1 MKISIVFL
9 SFLSFFE
16 KTPCIIFFLCLDSKH
31 RTNATEKNK
40 TPYTPLPAFL
50 CDGLR
55 QRLADR
61 LKELNPSKEYVAN
74 LFGVF
79 EVEKKEG

>member
-1 MKISIVFL
+1 MAYRYHRNKKSNWRRETDKIL
-9 SFLSFFE
+9 A
-16 KTPCIIFFLCLDSKH
+16 K
-31 RTNATEKNK
+31 
-40 TPYTPLPAFL
+40 
-50 CDGLR
+50 R

>member
-1 MKISIVFL
+1 MQRRNYK
-9 SFLSFFE
+9 
-16 KTPCIIFFLCLDSKH
+16 SKKSDW
-31 RTNATEKNK
+31 EKNNWRLETDRILAK
-40 TPYTPLPAFL
+40 
-50 CDGLR
+50 R

>member
-1 MKISIVFL
+1 MTYRNYRNKKSNWRKDNWRLETDKIL
-9 SFLSFFE
+9 A
-16 KTPCIIFFLCLDSKH
+16 K
-31 RTNATEKNK
+31 
-40 TPYTPLPAFL
+40 
-50 CDGLR
+50 R
-55 QRLADR
+55 QCLADR

>member
-1 MKISIVFL
+1 MKYRHY
-9 SFLSFFE
+9 
-16 KTPCIIFFLCLDSKH
+16 KSKKSNWPKDNW
-31 RTNATEKNK
+31 RRETDKILAK
-40 TPYTPLPAFL
+40 
-50 CDGLR
+50 R

>member
-1 MKISIVFL
+1 MAYRNYKSKKSNWQKDNWRVETDKIL
-9 SFLSFFE
+9 A
-16 KTPCIIFFLCLDSKH
+16 K
-31 RTNATEKNK
+31 
-40 TPYTPLPAFL
+40 
-50 CDGLR
+50 R

>member
-1 MKISIVFL
+1 MKN
-9 SFLSFFE
+9 
-16 KTPCIIFFLCLDSKH
+16 
-31 RTNATEKNK
+31 RNYRNK
-40 TPYTPLPAFL
+40 KSNWQKDNWRVETDKILAK
-50 CDGLR
+50 R

-61 LKELNPSKEYVAN
+61 LKELDPSKEYVAN

>member
-1 MKISIVFL
+1 MAYRNYKSKKSNWRVETDKIL
-9 SFLSFFE
+9 A
-16 KTPCIIFFLCLDSKH
+16 K
-31 RTNATEKNK
+31 
-40 TPYTPLPAFL
+40 
-50 CDGLR
+50 R

-79 EVEKKEG
+79 EVEKKRDNNL

>member
-1 MKISIVFL
+1 MAYRNYKAKKSNWKKDNWRRETDKIL
-9 SFLSFFE
+9 A
-16 KTPCIIFFLCLDSKH
+16 K
-31 RTNATEKNK
+31 
-40 TPYTPLPAFL
+40 
-50 CDGLR
+50 R

>member
-1 MKISIVFL
+1 MAYRNYKNYKSNWQKDNWRRETDKIL
-9 SFLSFFE
+9 A
-16 KTPCIIFFLCLDSKH
+16 K
-31 RTNATEKNK
+31 
-40 TPYTPLPAFL
+40 
-50 CDGLR
+50 R

-61 LKELNPSKEYVAN
+61 LKELNPPKEYVAN

>member
-1 MKISIVFL
+1 MAYRNYKRQKSNWKKSNWRAETDKIL
-9 SFLSFFE
+9 A
-16 KTPCIIFFLCLDSKH
+16 K
-31 RTNATEKNK
+31 
-40 TPYTPLPAFL
+40 
-50 CDGLR
+50 R

-61 LKELNPSKEYVAN
+61 LKELDPSKEYVVN

>member
-1 MKISIVFL
+1 MKYRNYKKSNWQKSNWRRETDRIL
-9 SFLSFFE
+9 A
-16 KTPCIIFFLCLDSKH
+16 K
-31 RTNATEKNK
+31 
-40 TPYTPLPAFL
+40 
-50 CDGLR
+50 R
-55 QRLADR
+55 QHLADR

>member
-1 MKISIVFL
+1 MAYRNYK
-9 SFLSFFE
+9 
-16 KTPCIIFFLCLDSKH
+16 SKKGNW
-31 RTNATEKNK
+31 RRETDRILAK
-40 TPYTPLPAFL
+40 
-50 CDGLR
+50 R

>member
-1 MKISIVFL
+1 MAYRNYKRNKSNWQKSNWRVETDKIL
-9 SFLSFFE
+9 A
-16 KTPCIIFFLCLDSKH
+16 K
-31 RTNATEKNK
+31 
-40 TPYTPLPAFL
+40 
-50 CDGLR
+50 R

-61 LKELNPSKEYVAN
+61 LAALNPSKEYVAN

>member
-1 MKISIVFL
+1 MAYRNYKRNKSNWQKDNWRTETDKIL
-9 SFLSFFE
+9 A
-16 KTPCIIFFLCLDSKH
+16 K
-31 RTNATEKNK
+31 
-40 TPYTPLPAFL
+40 
-50 CDGLR
+50 R

>member
-1 MKISIVFL
+1 MKYRNY
-9 SFLSFFE
+9 
-16 KTPCIIFFLCLDSKH
+16 KSKKSNWPKDNW
-31 RTNATEKNK
+31 RRETDRILAK
-40 TPYTPLPAFL
+40 
-50 CDGLR
+50 R

>member
-1 MKISIVFL
+1 MAYRNYK
-9 SFLSFFE
+9 
-16 KTPCIIFFLCLDSKH
+16 
-31 RTNATEKNK
+31 RNK
-40 TPYTPLPAFL
+40 SNWQKDNWRKETDNILAK
-50 CDGLR
+50 R

-61 LKELNPSKEYVAN
+61 LKALNPSKEYVAN

>member
-1 MKISIVFL
+1 MAYRNYKRNKSNWQKSNWRRETDKIL
-9 SFLSFFE
+9 A
-16 KTPCIIFFLCLDSKH
+16 K
-31 RTNATEKNK
+31 
-40 TPYTPLPAFL
+40 
-50 CDGLR
+50 R

-61 LKELNPSKEYVAN
+61 LRELNPSKEYVAN

>member
-1 MKISIVFL
+1 MQ
-9 SFLSFFE
+9 
-16 KTPCIIFFLCLDSKH
+16 
-31 RTNATEKNK
+31 RRNYKNK
-40 TPYTPLPAFL
+40 KSNWRRETDRILAK
-50 CDGLR
+50 R
-55 QRLADR
+55 QHLADR

>member
-1 MKISIVFL
+1 MAYRNYKSKKNSWRKNNWRRETDKIL
-9 SFLSFFE
+9 A
-16 KTPCIIFFLCLDSKH
+16 K
-31 RTNATEKNK
+31 
-40 TPYTPLPAFL
+40 
-50 CDGLR
+50 R

-61 LKELNPSKEYVAN
+61 LHELNPSKEYVAN

>member
-1 MKISIVFL
+1 MQVRTKNHG
-9 SFLSFFE
+9 E
-16 KTPCIIFFLCLDSKH
+16 KTM
-31 RTNATEKNK
+31 RRRNYRNK
-40 TPYTPLPAFL
+40 KSNWQKDNWRQETDKILAK
-50 CDGLR
+50 R